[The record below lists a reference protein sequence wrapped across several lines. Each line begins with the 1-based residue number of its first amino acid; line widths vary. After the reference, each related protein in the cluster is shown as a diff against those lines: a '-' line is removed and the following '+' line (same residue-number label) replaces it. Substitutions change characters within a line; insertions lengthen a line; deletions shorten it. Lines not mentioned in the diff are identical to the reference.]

1 MRYCQC
7 YVENL
12 RAEHYRCNI
21 TRGCWRATRGCRTT
35 GWADPSSSVCRSG
48 LQYCTLHCIL
58 LLQKI
63 LSFDGVS
70 SLTGDCEEVERL
82 ARLQGWE
89 VVTSTEG
96 EKSLMM
102 QESEE
107 DSEGEEDD
115 YNSVLEGK
123 LKSEEDFDEEW
134 S

>member
-1 MRYCQC
+1 M
-7 YVENL
+7 
-12 RAEHYRCNI
+12 
-21 TRGCWRATRGCRTT
+21 
-35 GWADPSSSVCRSG
+35 
-48 LQYCTLHCIL
+48 HCIL
-58 LLQKI
+58 LLQKV

-89 VVTSTEG
+89 VVTSSEG